1 MKKSKSGL
9 LNAKFAGFLKI
20 FSFYYC
26 RCRLFYLPHFKGSFT
41 LKLKFN
47 PSFSPLQ
54 AWAFSWDDKKAGVQ
68 LLLAQLT
75 KKESYKNAIKA
86 SLDNWLPG
94 GSVRY
99 TPKGLAWRIKWGSNR
114 YAANT
119 AFLALVAADQGLKRT
134 AYRNF
139 AKKQINYMLGDSGR
153 SFVVGFGKNSPRRPH
168 HSSSSCPSAPQP
180 CGWDNFNADILN
192 AHVLKGALVGGPDEN
207 DNYKD
212 DRKDYVMNE
221 VTTDYNAGFQSS
233 VAGLKQLEL

>member
-9 LNAKFAGFLKI
+9 LNAKFAGFFNF

-26 RCRLFYLPHFKGSFT
+26 RCRLFYQPHVKGSFT

-99 TPKGLAWRIKWGSNR
+99 TPKGLA
-114 YAANT
+114 
-119 AFLALVAADQGLKRT
+119 
-134 AYRNF
+134 
-139 AKKQINYMLGDSGR
+139 
-153 SFVVGFGKNSPRRPH
+153 
-168 HSSSSCPSAPQP
+168 
-180 CGWDNFNADILN
+180 
-192 AHVLKGALVGGPDEN
+192 
-207 DNYKD
+207 
-212 DRKDYVMNE
+212 
-221 VTTDYNAGFQSS
+221 
-233 VAGLKQLEL
+233 